1 MRDQLLDVDPNLAA
15 HLDPAF
21 QNTLLGEI
29 DYCDQTESPP
39 MKAIQTN
46 ALLFRFAHENS
57 PNHRHA
63 HVYKGV
69 LVYSPPIGAL
79 SLGSFSG
86 TGCLVAHA
94 ANDAIFDE
102 VGTLGPPFAWVRI
115 GFSMRRSGAL
125 GPEGFHTVSITGGF
139 TFSDTVAAGPGGPGG
154 AGRYFEADL
163 RIENPGSPGGGEIRP
178 PHLVLTNTTTG
189 EGGTIQYT
197 RSTVVP

>member
-1 MRDQLLDVDPNLAA
+1 MYAL
-15 HLDPAF
+15 
-21 QNTLLGEI
+21 
-29 DYCDQTESPP
+29 
-39 MKAIQTN
+39 IQ
-46 ALLFRFAHENS
+46 F
-57 PNHRHA
+57 HA

-94 ANDAIFDE
+94 ANDTIFDE
-102 VGTLGPPFAWVRI
+102 VGTSGPPFAWVRI

-125 GPEGFHTVSITGGF
+125 GPDGFHTVSITGGF
-139 TFSDTVAAGPGGPGG
+139 TFLNAFAGGPGGPGVD
-154 AGRYFEADL
+154 GRYFEADL
-163 RIENPGSPGGGEIRP
+163 RIVSTPGGGGGPFPPP

-189 EGGTIQYT
+189 EGGNIQYT